1 MVSCKFLKRSKSF
14 VNSIEIA
21 IWFTV
26 TSTVPVVFPVLAVM
40 VADPWD
46 TAVINPRE
54 FTNTDSE
61 SEVVQIMVGF
71 GMYEPY

>member
-1 MVSCKFLKRSKSF
+1 MKSM
-14 VNSIEIA
+14 EIA

-26 TSTVPVVFPVLAVM
+26 TSTVAVMSPVLAVM
-40 VADPWD
+40 VVEPWD

-61 SEVVQIMVGF
+61 SEVVQVMAGV